1 VAVPVMERAGND
13 AATTPGRLD
22 GATSASLVQQ
32 LFDHSPIGMAVLD
45 PSGRMVDVN
54 PAMAMFLQRP
64 RHDLLQLGLVDVTH
78 PADVTVDLGLQHEL
92 LAGTRDSYRLQKRFV
107 RMDGTVAWGDLSVS
121 AVCDE
126 YGTPCRLI
134 AQVADITAEREHQDE
149 LAERSSSDPLT
160 GLANRATVLT
170 LLGHALRLPDAVG
183 TLAVLYVDLDGFKE
197 LNDTLGHAAGDH
209 LLTVMADRMVEIVG
223 RVGVVGRM
231 GGDEFVVV
239 VDEAEGPDEVEEL
252 AGTLRREL
260 AGDVAVQGSQCR
272 VTVSIGVAFP
282 HRGLDDPEELVRAA
296 DTAMSRAKLAG
307 KDRWERFE
315 HPAPVEP
322 DEAARLEEALG
333 AGDVQGRVVPWFQP
347 IVELATGTVVGHEA
361 LVRWQHPDR
370 GVLRPAQFM
379 PAAEDRGLSARVDDA
394 VLAHAC
400 AFLAAAGPDAGFVSV
415 NLSLASVLRVELA
428 DRVRRALE
436 AHQVDPSRLVVEL
449 TEAVTLQLPRHARRD
464 LEALDAEG
472 VRVFVDDFGTG
483 YGALSVFDEV
493 PVRGVKLDRGLIAS
507 SGTASPDGHAD
518 RLLVGLRHL
527 ADGLGLMGVVEG
539 IETDEE
545 LQRVEAMG
553 WSHGQGYLLGAPS
566 PVTTA

>member
-1 VAVPVMERAGND
+1 MERAGNEG
-13 AATTPGRLD
+13 ATRTDRLD
-22 GATSASLVQQ
+22 GATASSLVQQ
-32 LFDHSPIGMAVLD
+32 LFDHSPIGMAMLD

-54 PAMAMFLQRP
+54 PAMAKFLQRP
-64 RHDLLQLGLVDVTH
+64 RHDLLQLGLSDVTH
-78 PADVTVDLGLQHEL
+78 PADVAVGVDLQQEL
-92 LAGTRDSYRLQKRFV
+92 LAGTRGSYRLQERFV
-107 RMDGTVAWGDLSVS
+107 RMDGTVAWGDVSVS
-121 AVCDE
+121 AVRDE

-134 AQVADITAEREHQDE
+134 AQVADITAERERQDE

-170 LLGHALRLPDAVG
+170 LLGHALRLPEAVG

-197 LNDTLGHAAGDH
+197 VNDALGHAAGDH
-209 LLTVMADRMVEIVG
+209 LLTVMADRMVELVG

-239 VDEAEGPDEVEEL
+239 VDEAEGAEEVEAL
-252 AGTLRREL
+252 ADTLRREL
-260 AGDVAVQGSQCR
+260 AGDVAVEGSQCR

-282 HRGLDDPEELVRAA
+282 HRGLDDPEELVQAA
-296 DTAMSRAKLAG
+296 DTAMYRAKRAG
-307 KDRWERFE
+307 KDRWERFD
-315 HPAPVEP
+315 HPAPAAP
-322 DEAARLEEALG
+322 DEAVRLEEALG
-333 AGDVQGRVVPWFQP
+333 TGGVQGRVVPWFQP
-347 IVELATGTVVGHEA
+347 VVELATGSVVGHEA

-379 PAAEDRGLSARVDDA
+379 PVAEDRGLSARVDDA

-400 AFLAAAGPDAGFVSV
+400 AFLAVAGPDAGFVSV

-428 DRVRRALE
+428 DRVRRALDV
-436 AHQVDPSRLVVEL
+436 HGVDPARLVVEL

-483 YGALSVFDEV
+483 YGALSVLDEV
-493 PVRGVKLDRGLIAS
+493 PVRGVKLDRSLIGSSATAS
-507 SGTASPDGHAD
+507 SDGHAD

-545 LQRVEAMG
+545 LERVRAMG
-553 WSHGQGYLLGAPS
+553 WAFGQGYLLGAPA
-566 PVTTA
+566 PAPTT